1 MRNEQGQSA
10 QHQKYG
16 VVVDCLH
23 LKVYVSPDQDD
34 QVVTIITA
42 LTEVMV
48 DMDASTDD
56 FYKICIAA
64 GIQGYCK
71 KKYIALRREEYL
83 WRLPKVS

>member
-1 MRNEQGQSA
+1 MQNGQTQIT

-16 VVVDCLH
+16 VVTNCLH
-23 LKVYVSPDQDD
+23 LTVYEFPEQDAEI
-34 QVVTIITA
+34 VTVITA
-42 LTEVMV
+42 LTEVIV

-71 KKYIALRREEYL
+71 KKYIALRR
-83 WRLPKVS
+83 